1 MPAQGEI
8 MLRTLETGM
17 GMVKVKIIK
26 LALLVECTQRLRVL
40 QSNEKKNIS
49 PFPPQRAPHINT
61 IKHKFAV
68 DLAKLIIL
76 QCSN

>member
-40 QSNEKKNIS
+40 QSNEKKT
-49 PFPPQRAPHINT
+49 FRHFH
-61 IKHKFAV
+61 HKER
-68 DLAKLIIL
+68 LT
-76 QCSN
+76 